1 MPGIFRVLQVI
12 GVKGALP
19 MFFSVLAL
27 MVGIIG
33 GILLLVVIF
42 SLLTMA
48 KRADAQAEPVF
59 GMGWEEGWEDCQ
71 SRVEKVQTNQEP
83 FKELVRIPRMSHP
96 GLPH

>member
-1 MPGIFRVLQVI
+1 
-12 GVKGALP
+12 
-19 MFFSVLAL
+19 MFFSFLAL

-48 KRADAQAEPVF
+48 KQADAQAEPVF
-59 GMGWEEGWEDCQ
+59 GMGCEEGWEDGQ

-83 FKELVRIPRMSHP
+83 FEELVRIPRMSHP